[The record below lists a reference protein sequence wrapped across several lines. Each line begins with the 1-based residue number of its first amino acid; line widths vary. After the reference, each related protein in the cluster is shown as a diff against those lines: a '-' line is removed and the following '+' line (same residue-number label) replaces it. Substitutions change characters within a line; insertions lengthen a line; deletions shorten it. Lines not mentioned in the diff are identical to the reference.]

1 MTKNLKIFL
10 TISVLA
16 NVLLAGALGGMVM
29 DQRKDMP
36 WEKMKQGL
44 TPESQELV
52 TKMFQDNWKNM
63 SSTMRQSVDNRNY
76 LGRCRAG
83 R

>member
-36 WEKMKQGL
+36 WEKMKARLEPGIAGAGD
-44 TPESQELV
+44 
-52 TKMFQDNWKNM
+52 QD
-63 SSTMRQSVDNRNY
+63 VP
-76 LGRCRAG
+76 G
-83 R
+83 